1 MLSSVAHTLN
11 DIASKYDIAVVAVN
25 HVTTRVETSSTS
37 KIVPALGEQWSH
49 CITNR
54 LMLTWETGHNYDE
67 EKDKLARMATL
78 VKSPARPS
86 KSCFFD
92 ITEQGIRVSH
102 FSIVT
107 FNRSIGNF
115 HVFNIQDIVKP
126 SGPQESDSKR
136 PRKNS

>member
-25 HVTTRVETSSTS
+25 HVTTRMDSSTSTS

-54 LMLTWETGHNYDE
+54 LMLSWESTQQDCDDDDKE
-67 EKDKLARMATL
+67 EKLMRMATL
-78 VKSPARPS
+78 VKSPAKPN

-92 ITEQGIRVSH
+92 ITEEGIRVRPSH
-102 FSIVT
+102 SSIVPIT
-107 FNRSIGNF
+107 CTYIHRISQSHQN
-115 HVFNIQDIVKP
+115 H
-126 SGPQESDSKR
+126 QEMKAR
-136 PRKNS
+136 GRG